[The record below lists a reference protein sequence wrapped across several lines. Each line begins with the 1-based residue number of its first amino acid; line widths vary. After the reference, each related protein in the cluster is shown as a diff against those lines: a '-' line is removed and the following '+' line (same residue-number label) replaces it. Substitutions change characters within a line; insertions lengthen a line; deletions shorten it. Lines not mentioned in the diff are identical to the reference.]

1 MIKSTF
7 LDLKTINEKPTI
19 HDLPVSPL
27 FGSVTA
33 PCTES
38 SRSQDDKNYFTVSRR
53 SYDPFAGTYTTMDI
67 PCTYDPENG
76 RHSSVANATNGK
88 AIFSVAGEV
97 FLGRK
102 LVQIIANEIE
112 WTYPSIEKK
121 NGNDEAKSPR
131 KKLKSK
137 HLDFEEKIIS
147 SSSNKR
153 RSVNYIDKEWNRK
166 RRSTDHDVQEESSTS
181 RSAKLENAV
190 NVVVGDRN
198 DKGKGRADD
207 AMIENIDNDEDENEI
222 EMNSKNYESCD
233 TE

>member
-1 MIKSTF
+1 
-7 LDLKTINEKPTI
+7 
-19 HDLPVSPL
+19 
-27 FGSVTA
+27 
-33 PCTES
+33 
-38 SRSQDDKNYFTVSRR
+38 
-53 SYDPFAGTYTTMDI
+53 
-67 PCTYDPENG
+67 
-76 RHSSVANATNGK
+76 
-88 AIFSVAGEV
+88 VAGEV

-112 WTYPSIEKK
+112 WTYPGVEKK

-153 RSVNYIDKEWNRK
+153 RSVNYIDKEWSRK

-181 RSAKLENAV
+181 RSTKLENVV
-190 NVVVGDRN
+190 NIVVGDSE
-198 DKGKGRADD
+198 DD

-222 EMNSKNYESCD
+222 DVNSKNYESCD